1 VKKRTNPTL
10 IGAFVVGALAL
21 TAAAIVLLGS
31 VAWFSKIYKFA
42 LFFDDSVDG
51 LVVGAP
57 VKFKGVQVGSVEQ
70 IKLAPTGESNDPRIA
85 VIIGL
90 DETRIENLGGST
102 AGFTPTEVQEAVDR
116 GLRAT
121 LASQSLL
128 TGLLYVSLNFDTDA
142 APPGKSFGESEY
154 PEIPTVPS
162 RVEQVAQT
170 ANDIFKK
177 LQALN
182 WQGLFD
188 SISETMDGLSRLVAD
203 RETQE
208 LTRHLND
215 TLETIQELA
224 QTLDDEIG
232 PLTSEIQSVGK
243 GLRTSLE
250 KIDATVGELQ
260 AVVDPESPI
269 FYELSTTLRELE
281 KAARAIRS
289 LSDSIDRN
297 PSQLIF
303 GKE

>member
-1 VKKRTNPTL
+1 MKKRGNATL

-21 TAAAIVLLGS
+21 VAGAIVLLGS
-31 VAWFSKIYKFA
+31 VSWFSTVYKFV
-42 LFFDDSVDG
+42 LYFDDSVDG
-51 LVVGAP
+51 LVIGAP

-70 IKLAPTGESNDPRIA
+70 IKLAPTGTTDDPRIA
-85 VIIGL
+85 VIIAL
-90 DETRIENLGGST
+90 DETRIESLGGST
-102 AGFTPTEVQEAVDR
+102 AGFTSKEVEQAISR

-128 TGLLYVSLNFDTDA
+128 TGLLYVSLNYVHDA
-142 APPGKSFGESEY
+142 EPPVLYGKAEY

-177 LQALN
+177 LQALD

-188 SISETMDGLSRLVAD
+188 SISQTMDGLRNLVAD

-208 LTRHLND
+208 VTLHLND
-215 TLETIQELA
+215 TMQSIQQLA
-224 QTLDDEIG
+224 KSIDAKIDPLADEV
-232 PLTSEIQSVGK
+232 QDVGRS
-243 GLRTSLE
+243 LRTSLE
-250 KIDATVGELQ
+250 KIDGTVTELR
-260 AVVDPESPI
+260 AVVDPESPV
-269 FYELSTTLRELE
+269 FYELSNTLRELE
-281 KAARAIRS
+281 MAARAIRS

>member
-1 VKKRTNPTL
+1 VKKRGNATL

-21 TAAAIVLLGS
+21 VAGAIVLLGS
-31 VAWFSKIYKFA
+31 VSWFSTVYKFV
-42 LFFDDSVDG
+42 LYFDDSVDG
-51 LVVGAP
+51 LVIGAP

-70 IKLAPTGESNDPRIA
+70 IKLAPTGTTDDPRIA
-85 VIIGL
+85 VIIAL
-90 DETRIENLGGST
+90 DETRIESLGGST
-102 AGFTPTEVQEAVDR
+102 AGFTSKEVEQAISR

-128 TGLLYVSLNFDTDA
+128 TGLLYVSLNYVHDA
-142 APPGKSFGESEY
+142 EPPVLYGKAEY

-177 LQALN
+177 LQALD

-188 SISETMDGLSRLVAD
+188 SISQTMDGLRNLVAD

-208 LTRHLND
+208 VTLHLND
-215 TLETIQELA
+215 TMQSIQQLA
-224 QTLDDEIG
+224 KSIDAKIDPLADEV
-232 PLTSEIQSVGK
+232 QDVGRS
-243 GLRTSLE
+243 LRTSLE
-250 KIDATVGELQ
+250 KIDGTVTELR
-260 AVVDPESPI
+260 AVVDPESPV
-269 FYELSTTLRELE
+269 FYELSNTLRELE
-281 KAARAIRS
+281 MAARAIRS